1 MNPVFINSVGLAA
14 PGLMGWGEAL
24 PVLLSEQGYRP
35 AGMPKLVPAMLP
47 SNERRRATRTI
58 RLALQACQEAM
69 EKSPYRA
76 EKVSSVFTSSDGD
89 TELLDSLCT
98 ALAKENPVLSPFEF
112 HNSVHN
118 APAGYWAIATGSH
131 SASTSLCG
139 FDGSFSCGLIDA
151 VAQVAVESTPVMMV
165 AYDQPL
171 PPPLDAKRPLVA
183 PFAAAFLIGP
193 QPGEGDLAQARLRI
207 STAPEEED
215 VLHDPELERLRLGNP
230 AARGLPLLMALA
242 RKTQGGNSQDGNSQ
256 ERVTLP
262 YQNGSRLIVELAP
275 C

>member
-1 MNPVFINSVGLAA
+1 MIPVFINSVGVAA
-14 PGLMGWGEAL
+14 PGLMGWREAL
-24 PVLLSEQGYRP
+24 PVLLAEQGYQP
-35 AGMPKLVPAMLP
+35 AEMPRLVPAMLP
-47 SNERRRATRTI
+47 ANERRRATRTI

-69 EKSPYRA
+69 EQSPYRA
-76 EKVSSVFTSSDGD
+76 EKVSSVFASSDGD

-131 SASTSLCG
+131 RASTSLCA

-151 VAQVAVESTPVMMV
+151 AAQAAVESTPVLMV

-171 PPPLDAKRPLVA
+171 PPPLDAKRHLVA

-193 QPGEGDLAQARLRI
+193 KPMDGDLIQARLQI
-207 STAPEEED
+207 SSAPEEED
-215 VLHDPELERLRLGNP
+215 VVDDPELERLRLGNA
-230 AARGLPLLMALA
+230 AARGLPLLVALA
-242 RKTQGGNSQDGNSQ
+242 RNTRGRNTKAK
-256 ERVTLP
+256 VTLP

>member
-24 PVLLSEQGYRP
+24 PVFLAEQSYQP
-35 AGMPKLVPAMLP
+35 VEMPRLVPAMLP
-47 SNERRRATRTI
+47 PNERRRATRTI

-69 EKSPYRA
+69 ENSPYRA
-76 EKVSSVFTSSDGD
+76 EKVSSVFASSEGD

-98 ALAKENPVLSPFEF
+98 ALAKDNPVLSPFEF

-118 APAGYWAIATGSH
+118 APAGYWSIATGSH
-131 SASTSLCG
+131 RASTSLCA

-151 VAQVAVESTPVMMV
+151 AAQAAIESTPVLMV

-171 PPPLDAKRPLVA
+171 PPPLDAKRHLVA
-183 PFAAAFLIGP
+183 PFAAAVLIGP
-193 QPGEGDLAQARLRI
+193 EPMEGDLTQAQLQI
-207 STAPEEED
+207 SINATEED
-215 VLHDPELERLRLGNP
+215 IVDDPELERLRLGNA
-230 AARGLPLLMALA
+230 AARGLPLLVALA
-242 RKTQGGNSQDGNSQ
+242 RKTQG
-256 ERVTLP
+256 RITLP
-262 YQNGSRLIVELAP
+262 YQNGSRLIVELTP